1 MGLGRRLWRVWCR
14 GKQLDCA
21 VTVRRPGREEARAI
35 LCPSS
40 LAGCVVHRFGAEG
53 LAAREF
59 ISKQVPVVMRSW
71 QRRFEGAILPGQ
83 FERAREHSAG
93 KQDEGRG
100 PCDDL
105 RIHGRPPTLPQWNIC
120 TA

>member
-1 MGLGRRLWRVWCR
+1 M
-14 GKQLDCA
+14 
-21 VTVRRPGREEARAI
+21 
-35 LCPSS
+35 
-40 LAGCVVHRFGAEG
+40 HRFGAEG

-93 KQDEGRG
+93 KQDDGRG

-105 RIHGRPPTLPQWNIC
+105 RIHGRPPPSVEHPHGLRLIALCAEEAAELLACLLLIGGGASPGEALRT
-120 TA
+120 